1 MRRVVSLFLPNWST
15 DRIVRKLR
23 QQPDRSA
30 HSAAS
35 LAPASAPAPLVT
47 ALPDHGRRVVAS
59 VDRAA
64 RALGIRPGMTLTQAR
79 GFAPD
84 LLVIDGDPEEDF
96 EGLKRLALWATR
108 HYSPVA
114 APDPP
119 DGIWIDITG
128 CAERFGGEAPL
139 IKHLYR
145 RVLASGF
152 TAQIAV
158 ADTAGCAHAVARQVP
173 SGRPTIIEPGKA
185 RSALAILPVHALR
198 LGPGVADELRRMGFE
213 RVEQLMAA
221 ARAPLAKRF
230 GLQLHKRL
238 DQALGHLPEPIEP
251 IFAAD
256 VPRTRRSLL
265 EPIGTAEAFAHV
277 IGDLTTD
284 LAALLLRAGL
294 GARHLDLYVER
305 VDGHW
310 QAIRVGTAK
319 PSRDPAHLAKLLG
332 QKIDTIEPGMGV
344 EAMTLVSPLTEP
356 LAGAQADA
364 LAARRGPDL
373 PALIDALANR
383 FGARHLYQA
392 TARSSS
398 MPEREIDLVPPLG
411 RAAPEG
417 WDAALPR
424 PSRMIVPPEK
434 VEVTAMLPDH
444 PPAMFVWRGKRYR
457 VARADGPERLHGE
470 WWQSEGLEV
479 ETPLSVRDYFQVET
493 ADGGRYWIYRLGDG
507 TQRATGPMSWFIHG
521 AFA

>member
-23 QQPDRSA
+23 QQPDQPVVS
-30 HSAAS
+30 
-35 LAPASAPAPLVT
+35 APLVT
-47 ALPDHGRRVVAS
+47 ALPDHGRRVVAA
-59 VDRAA
+59 VDAA
-64 RALGIRPGMTLTQAR
+64 AVALGIRAGMTLTKAR
-79 GFAPD
+79 GFAPELIVVD
-84 LLVIDGDPEEDF
+84 ADPEGDF
-96 EGLKRLALWATR
+96 AGLQRLALWATR

-128 CAERFGGEAPL
+128 CAERFGGEASL
-139 IKHLYR
+139 VKHLYR
-145 RVLASGF
+145 RVLASGLH
-152 TAQIAV
+152 AQLAV
-158 ADTAGCAHAVARQVP
+158 ADTPGCAHAVARQIP
-173 SGRPTIIEPGKA
+173 SGRPTIVEPGKA
-185 RSALAILPVHALR
+185 RAALAILPVHALR
-198 LGPGVADELRRMGFE
+198 LESGVADELRRMGFE
-213 RVEQLMAA
+213 RIEQLIAA

-251 IFAAD
+251 IFAPS
-256 VPRTRRSLL
+256 VPRVRCSLL
-265 EPIGTAEAFAHV
+265 EPIGTADAFAHV
-277 IGDLTTD
+277 IGDLSRD
-284 LAALLLRAGL
+284 LAAVLLRAGL
-294 GARHLDLYVER
+294 GARHLDLLCER

-310 QAIRVGTAK
+310 QAIRIGTAK

-332 QKIDTIEPGMGV
+332 QKIDTIEPGLGV
-344 EAMTLVSPLTEP
+344 EAMTLVAPLTEP

-364 LAARRGPDL
+364 LSARRGPDL

-383 FGARHLYQA
+383 FGARQLYQV
-392 TARSSS
+392 TARASS

-417 WDAALPR
+417 WDTALPR
-424 PSRMIVPPEK
+424 PSRMIVPPER

-444 PPAMFVWRGKRYR
+444 PPAMFIWRGKRYR

-470 WWQSEGLEV
+470 WWQAVGLEV

-493 ADGGRYWIYRLGDG
+493 TEGGRYWIYRLGDG
-507 TQRATGPMSWFIHG
+507 TQAVTGPMSWFIHG